1 MTETFYYTDLYNADG
16 IGRYLADFF
25 YNEHLKKEIETDEIS
40 ETVLNSEA
48 WLTILLL
55 NRLCIESK
63 TQMIYI
69 VNEKSGEKYLVE
81 INKGKITKMYF
92 NTEQYRARKYLLGRF
107 NDMDANIEE
116 RVYYSLIQDIK
127 DEKARKMIMELYISK
142 NKIKLKMLGIIDLI
156 KERELKY
163 TRMYAQEQL

>member
-1 MTETFYYTDLYNADG
+1 
-16 IGRYLADFF
+16 
-25 YNEHLKKEIETDEIS
+25 
-40 ETVLNSEA
+40 
-48 WLTILLL
+48 
-55 NRLCIESK
+55 
-63 TQMIYI
+63 
-69 VNEKSGEKYLVE
+69 
-81 INKGKITKMYF
+81 MYF

-127 DEKARKMIMELYISK
+127 DEKARKMIMDLYISK